1 MPWLE
6 VLGDMPWLGGKRW
19 SGGFGL
25 LICVGLCLL
34 SCIELYSLNKVI
46 EILNSLVGCSL
57 L

>member
-1 MPWLE
+1 MPWFGGFDVALVGVRLGLGTWLDVLRVG

-34 SCIELYSLNKVI
+34 L
-46 EILNSLVGCSL
+46 
-57 L
+57 